1 MRILILFIIPLL
13 FFSCKKDE
21 LPFDV
26 SEGTRLVKKE
36 FYLDG
41 TNLNEQPNVIRR
53 FYYNK
58 DGKLIKMETYQEN
71 LLSPSMKTEKQFDDL
86 GNLSLMKF
94 YVNKGEDNMTLTSFN
109 EIYTNPETK
118 LIEKISFFSIIDNSG
133 IFKKTDERHL
143 VYDDDHQLVADTV
156 NLEYVTGSR
165 SGRPT
170 NFRYHWKDGN
180 VYRIEKFDLDGKTVQ
195 RIEIHYDNSKNYRTW
210 DLMRDGFLQYHN
222 VIPKGK
228 NNIAIEEFGDF
239 GFFVPNRVC
248 NPCRTAYRYNSY
260 GLPYFSRTEYGKRVI
275 YTYERE

>member
-1 MRILILFIIPLL
+1 MKYSILLLAPLL
-13 FFSCKKDE
+13 FIGCKKDE

-118 LIEKISFFSIIDNSG
+118 LIEKISFFSIIDDSG

-156 NLEYVTGSR
+156 NLEYVTGSH

-195 RIEIHYDNSKNYRTW
+195 RTEIDYDSSKNYRTW
-210 DLMRDGFLQYHN
+210 DLMRDRFLQYHN

-228 NNIAIEEFGDF
+228 NNITKKGHGDF
-239 GFFVPNRVC
+239 GAFSPNRQC

-260 GLPYFSRTEYGKRVI
+260 GLPYFSRAEDGKRVI